1 MWKKDFNKKLGRGGR
16 RSQEKVKPLKGLIDP
31 SLTAAETAALPSHF
45 TL

>member
-31 SLTAAETAALPSHF
+31 
-45 TL
+45 